1 MEDANVAFEVI
12 LTDFVETR
20 AVVTLDEVFFWSS
33 SLGFITAVLLQVVFI
48 LILWIW
54 TESQSL

>member
-33 SLGFITAVLLQVVFI
+33 LLGFITAVLLQVVFI